1 MIKGIGIDTVEIKR
15 IAKSIENKSFIEKCF
30 TPNEIANLHGDEAT
44 YYATRFAGKEAVFK
58 ASKEFKNF
66 LEIEVLNHKD
76 GSPYVS
82 NVKNAHISITT
93 EAGLA
98 TAICIIEE

>member
-1 MIKGIGIDTVEIKR
+1 MIKGVGIDTVEISR
-15 IAKSIENKSFIEKCF
+15 MAKSIEKESFINKCF
-30 TPNEIANLHGDEAT
+30 TKNEIANKHGDEAT

-58 ASKEFKNF
+58 ASKDLSNF
-66 LEIEVLNHKD
+66 LEIEILNNED

-82 NVKNAHISITT
+82 NIENAHISITT

-98 TAICIIEE
+98 TAICIIEK

>member
-1 MIKGIGIDTVEIKR
+1 MIKGIGIDTVEIAR
-15 IAKSIENKSFIEKCF
+15 MAKSIEKKAFIEKCF
-30 TPNEIANLHGDEAT
+30 TEKEIANEHGDKAS

-58 ASKEFKNF
+58 AIKEIDNC
-66 LEIEVLNHKD
+66 LEVEILNNDD

-82 NVKNAHISITT
+82 NIDNVHLSITT

-98 TAICIIEE
+98 TAFCIVEE

>member
-15 IAKSIENKSFIEKCF
+15 MASSIENKAFIDKCF
-30 TPNEIANLHGDEAT
+30 TQKEIANCHGDEAT

-58 ASKEFKNF
+58 ALKKHDNF
-66 LEIEVLNHKD
+66 LSIEILNNID
-76 GSPYVS
+76 GSPYVT
-82 NVKNAHISITT
+82 NVNNAHISITT

-98 TAICIIEE
+98 TVICIIEK

>member
-1 MIKGIGIDTVEIKR
+1 MIKGVGIDTVEIKR
-15 IAKSIENKSFIEKCF
+15 MAKSIENKTFIEKCF
-30 TPNEIANLHGDEAT
+30 TKNEIANMHGDEAT

-58 ASKEFKNF
+58 ALKDINNF
-66 LEIEVLNHKD
+66 LEIEILNNAD

-98 TAICIIEE
+98 TAICIID